1 MTKLE
6 GHSVERISAS
16 VKWTSQQHLSWIGG
30 GGSGS
35 LHHLSWKVQQETT
48 L

>member
-6 GHSVERISAS
+6 WHSVERTSARPA
-16 VKWTSQQHLSWIGG
+16 WNERSQQHLSWIGG

-35 LHHLSWKVQQETT
+35 MRHLSWKV
-48 L
+48 